1 MLECTEKWGE
11 KTRACGTGVRTS
23 IHKVAQ
29 SEDDAKIELA
39 AGCWS
44 ESVGAREVHCDAV
57 EDEGKPWAR
66 TLSPG
71 LT

>member
-1 MLECTEKWGE
+1 M
-11 KTRACGTGVRTS
+11 RTS
-23 IHKVAQ
+23 IHKVAE

-44 ESVGAREVHCDAV
+44 ESVEAREVHCDAV